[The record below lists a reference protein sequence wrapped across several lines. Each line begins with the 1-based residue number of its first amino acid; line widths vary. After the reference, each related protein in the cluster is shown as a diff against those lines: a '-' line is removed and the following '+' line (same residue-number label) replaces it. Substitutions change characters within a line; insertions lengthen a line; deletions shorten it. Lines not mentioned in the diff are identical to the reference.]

1 MLCLVIMMNERVR
14 ENIVK
19 MESGNL
25 VLIIYDCRKKSKKNK
40 SNHVKLFSHHFVEI

>member
-1 MLCLVIMMNERVR
+1 MLCLVIMMSERVR

-25 VLIIYDCRKKSKKNK
+25 VLIIYDCIRNQRKTKA
-40 SNHVKLFSHHFVEI
+40 IM